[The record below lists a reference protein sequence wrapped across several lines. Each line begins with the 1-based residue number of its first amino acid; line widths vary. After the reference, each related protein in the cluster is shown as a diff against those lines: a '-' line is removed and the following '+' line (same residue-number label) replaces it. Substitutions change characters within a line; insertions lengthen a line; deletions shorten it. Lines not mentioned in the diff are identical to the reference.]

1 MTADPAASSPALQT
15 PRLRLRLP
23 AIADGAFF
31 LELLND
37 PFFVRFT
44 GDRGIRDLAGA
55 QGYVTD
61 RLLPTYATH
70 GFTLLLVERR
80 SDGIPLGI
88 CGLVQRTYLDAP
100 DLGFGF
106 LARHCRQGYGYES
119 ATAVM
124 ADARKHLRLQKI
136 YGLTSEDNLGSLRL
150 LQKLGFKIEAHEQ
163 FPGLDHLSVVLV
175 NAPLNRPA
183 PARDSS

>member
-1 MTADPAASSPALQT
+1 MTGTDTATSPDLQT

-23 AIADGAFF
+23 SLADGPFF

-37 PFFVRFT
+37 PSFIRFT

-61 RLLPTYATH
+61 RLWPIYATY
-70 GFTLLLVERR
+70 GFTLLVVELQ
-80 SDGIPLGI
+80 SDGTPLGI

-119 ATAVM
+119 SVAVM
-124 ADARKHLRLQKI
+124 AHARETLGLPKI
-136 YGLTSEDNLGSLRL
+136 YGLTSEDNVGSLRL
-150 LQKLGFKIEAHEQ
+150 LQKLGFHIEALEQ
-163 FPGLDHLSVVLV
+163 FPGLDHPSVVLV
-175 NAPLNRPA
+175 NALLSRPA
-183 PARDSS
+183 PVPDSS